1 MFILRRLALSIF
13 VIFGVLLITFVIT
26 RVVPSDPTAKWVGP
40 KATLE
45 QREAA
50 RKELG
55 LDQPI
60 PVQFVRYLNGVL
72 HGDLGVSLYTRV
84 PISQELKTLLPATIE
99 LVILSSVFAFLI
111 GLPLGVLSAAEKDKA
126 LDHVS
131 RFFSVGT
138 VSIPSFAVALF
149 LQLVFY
155 RWLGILPIGGR
166 LSREL
171 QLFGEI
177 PKITDLLLID
187 TLLTGNFSIF
197 KDAIIHL
204 IMPVIALAAG
214 NIGFTARLTRSAM
227 LEILSEDFIKAA
239 KSYGL
244 GQRIVLWSYAL
255 KNSLGPTATVMTMM
269 VGYSLTNTFLV
280 ETIFSWPG
288 IGNYVALSIITLNY
302 PAILGVTLISALAFV
317 SLNLLADLIILLDPR
332 ARK

>member
-1 MFILRRLALSIF
+1 
-13 VIFGVLLITFVIT
+13 
-26 RVVPSDPTAKWVGP
+26 
-40 KATLE
+40 
-45 QREAA
+45 
-50 RKELG
+50 
-55 LDQPI
+55 
-60 PVQFVRYLNGVL
+60 
-72 HGDLGVSLYTRV
+72 
-84 PISQELKTLLPATIE
+84 
-99 LVILSSVFAFLI
+99 
-111 GLPLGVLSAAEKDKA
+111 
-126 LDHVS
+126 
-131 RFFSVGT
+131 
-138 VSIPSFAVALF
+138 
-149 LQLVFY
+149 
-155 RWLGILPIGGR
+155 

-197 KDAIIHL
+197 KDAVIHL

-288 IGNYVALSIITLNY
+288 IGNYVAISIITLNY
-302 PAILGVTLISALAFV
+302 PAILGVTVVSAVAFV
-317 SLNLLADLIILLDPR
+317 SLNLLADMIILLDPR

>member
-40 KATLE
+40 KATSE

-72 HGDLGVSLYTRV
+72 HGDLGVSLYTRI

-111 GLPLGVLSAAEKDKA
+111 GLPLGVLSAAEKDKT

-177 PKITDLLLID
+177 PQITDLLLID

-288 IGNYVALSIITLNY
+288 IGNYVAISIITLNY
-302 PAILGVTLISALAFV
+302 PAILGVTIISAVAFV

>member
-40 KATLE
+40 KATTE

-138 VSIPSFAVALF
+138 VSIPSFAVASF
-149 LQLVFY
+149 CNWCSIVGWVFY
-155 RWLGILPIGGR
+155 P
-166 LSREL
+166 
-171 QLFGEI
+171 
-177 PKITDLLLID
+177 
-187 TLLTGNFSIF
+187 
-197 KDAIIHL
+197 
-204 IMPVIALAAG
+204 
-214 NIGFTARLTRSAM
+214 
-227 LEILSEDFIKAA
+227 
-239 KSYGL
+239 
-244 GQRIVLWSYAL
+244 
-255 KNSLGPTATVMTMM
+255 
-269 VGYSLTNTFLV
+269 
-280 ETIFSWPG
+280 
-288 IGNYVALSIITLNY
+288 
-302 PAILGVTLISALAFV
+302 
-317 SLNLLADLIILLDPR
+317 LADV
-332 ARK
+332 

>member
-1 MFILRRLALSIF
+1 MFILRRLSLSIF

-40 KATLE
+40 KATAE

-111 GLPLGVLSAAEKDKA
+111 GLPLGVLSAAEKDKT

-155 RWLGILPIGGR
+155 RWLDILPIGGR

-244 GQRIVLWSYAL
+244 GRRIVLWSYAL

-288 IGNYVALSIITLNY
+288 IGNYVAISIITLNY
-302 PAILGVTLISALAFV
+302 PAILGVTIISAVAFV